1 MLGSTFL
8 GFAHSAHPIHVR
20 YSYVI
25 FVYLADFSF
34 FAKPRLSRSSHLTP
48 NPKKDFSFWGVTVGT
63 LGKNQEALV
72 RGGGILA
79 RFKPFIP
86 RNLFA
91 RSDSA
96 TFDFND
102 VKASSSQNTLG
113 LVIASILLILM
124 GTFVVLIGWQ
134 REFADA
140 YLATNVNIKSFEN
153 NRQEWRAAH
162 ARGSE
167 CNSANDC
174 YTYLKQK
181 SLSIRSYQ
189 DLVQPLSNL
198 EKDQSLRGPLY
209 ILVQTTIEKSAWKL
223 LYKSGNN
230 DLMIGLPSARYE
242 EANVYVNG
250 DLAGK
255 FIDDARIGVPIRIKS
270 ELDDIIIDIVY
281 EKTSI
286 NSGLFD
292 PDEERLLI
300 TSPIN
305 YNAWV
310 RVLVMQSAQRGSWL
324 SNLSFI
330 VMAIFFL
337 LLYVLVDRSPEVLG
351 LALFVGLDAFARS
364 LWYDWLPTIYTAQIA
379 DMADS
384 AANIMRLYF
393 MVQLCRFGSV
403 NVVPWLF
410 ASLAYAL
417 VVSAGSW
424 ASALG
429 WSLIQDRVYEI
440 NALCA
445 LIVAIV
451 GTIIIGIT
459 LYKIRSSNQTWR
471 KWALVIAMASC
482 VLYAVAHLHHIYYV
496 LDGLTAFHK
505 ARSILTPLSVF
516 LLASSAFVNI
526 STLENRVRVLS
537 DVKAKNDEIKKEL
550 ELGRIVQSAYMK
562 VPELPAYVDLACYFE
577 AAFYVSGDAYFVH
590 WDESI
595 GRLAVIVGD
604 MTGHGVQAALKA
616 STLQVMAQ
624 TIFSDSMRR
633 AGDLGARFVVYEQAV
648 RSFLSDS
655 WKEGDFPTFLG
666 IEIELSTGKVVSHR
680 CNFPFPMIV
689 EQREDGRWLASVW
702 VDRTL
707 TLDAKKSDRR
717 VFFVSASDGVI
728 SGSKMFHKVARDLEN
743 KLNSAKLVSAE
754 LIKQAI
760 LDYLKHAG
768 SSSNDDR
775 TMVVFGTKS
784 NSSAA

>member
-1 MLGSTFL
+1 
-8 GFAHSAHPIHVR
+8 
-20 YSYVI
+20 
-25 FVYLADFSF
+25 
-34 FAKPRLSRSSHLTP
+34 
-48 NPKKDFSFWGVTVGT
+48 VGD
-63 LGKNQEALV
+63 LEKNQEALA
-72 RGGGILA
+72 RGGEILA
-79 RFKPFIP
+79 RFKSFVR
-86 RNLFA
+86 RNLSA
-91 RSDSA
+91 RSNST
-96 TFDFND
+96 TFDYND
-102 VKASSSQNTLG
+102 VQASSSQNTPG
-113 LVIASILLILM
+113 LVLACILLVLM
-124 GTFVVLIGWQ
+124 AAFVVLIGWQ

-153 NRQEWRAAH
+153 DRQEWRVVH
-162 ARGSE
+162 ARGYE
-167 CNSANDC
+167 CKSANDC
-174 YTYLKQK
+174 YAYLKQK

-189 DLVQPLSNL
+189 DLVQPLSSL

-223 LYKSGNN
+223 LYNSGNN
-230 DLMIGLPSARYE
+230 DLMIGLPSAQYD
-242 EANVYVNG
+242 EATVYVNG

-270 ELDDIIIDIVY
+270 EFEDLVIDVVY
-281 EKTSI
+281 EKSSI

-300 TSPIN
+300 ASPIN

-310 RVLVMQSAQRGSWL
+310 RVLVLQSAQRGSWL

-351 LALFVGLDAFARS
+351 LSLFVGLDAFARS
-364 LWYDWLPTIYTAQIA
+364 LWYDWLPTIYATQIA

-393 MVQLCRFGSV
+393 MVQLCRFGFV
-403 NVVPWLF
+403 NVVPWLLV
-410 ASLAYAL
+410 SLAYAL
-417 VVSAGSW
+417 VVSAGSL
-424 ASALG
+424 ASAPD
-429 WSLIQDRVYEI
+429 WSLIQDKVYEI

-451 GTIIIGIT
+451 GTIITGIK
-459 LYKIRSSNQTWR
+459 LYKIRGLNQSWR

-482 VLYAVAHLHHIYYV
+482 VLYAIAHLNHIYSV
-496 LDGLTAFHK
+496 LDDLTAFHK

-537 DVKAKNDEIKKEL
+537 DIKVKNDEIKKEL

-562 VPELPAYVDLACYFE
+562 VPELPACVDLACYFE

-590 WDESI
+590 WDEST

-624 TIFSDSMRR
+624 TIFSDTMRR
-633 AGDLGARFVVYEQAV
+633 ADDLGARFVIYEQTL

-655 WKEGDFPTFLG
+655 WKEGDLPTFLG
-666 IEIELSTGKVVSHR
+666 IEIEISTGKVVSHR

-689 EQREDGRWLASVW
+689 EQCEDGRWLASVW
-702 VDRTL
+702 VDQNL
-707 TLDAKKSDRR
+707 TLDSKRSDHKI
-717 VFFVSASDGVI
+717 FFIAATDGVI
-728 SGSKMFHKVARDLEN
+728 SGSKMFHKVARGLEN
-743 KLNSAKLVSAE
+743 KLNDAKLVSAE
-754 LIKQAI
+754 LIKQEI
-760 LDYLKHAG
+760 LDCLKHADI
-768 SSSNDDR
+768 SLSDDR
-775 TMVVFGTKS
+775 TMVVFGAKG
-784 NSSAA
+784 NSCAA